1 MGCAASTAAS
11 APAAPTATA
20 VVQLNGT
27 SGANEVPGARP
38 VAIAQLQRPAAP
50 SQPSA
55 PQQSGES
62 QQGAPPAPVGPSSGA
77 GGNTSGMRSDLHQ
90 LPVRRA
96 LVQLKKEECTVEQA
110 EDGWFLNLRVNTLVE
125 GEAVVYFLATVTEA
139 SSSSSKG
146 VLPPIE
152 SQAVNRQRFS
162 TGMQQ
167 ICRVKLRSACTPEDL
182 KSSIDA
188 FKESAAEKTLV
199 DDTKK
204 AVIVDLIADSADR
217 ESVVAVRSELRINT
231 DGGSP
236 TVKVLQQSVRV
247 ADHVVKLEALYGT
260 LARKSQGEAEESGEC
275 VICLTKPREV
285 AILHCRHVC
294 LCRSCAMI
302 TSSTWTI
309 ACPVCRGHVA
319 GMCCEKA
326 D

>member
-11 APAAPTATA
+11 APAAPPATA
-20 VVQLNGT
+20 VVQINGT
-27 SGANEVPGARP
+27 SGGSEASGARP
-38 VAIAQLQRPAAP
+38 VAIAQLQRPDAP

-55 PQQSGES
+55 PQQSGGS
-62 QQGAPPAPVGPSSGA
+62 QQGAPPAPPGSGM
-77 GGNTSGMRSDLHQ
+77 GGNNASGMRSDLHQ

-96 LVQLKKEECTVEQA
+96 LVQLKKEECSIERA
-110 EDGWFLNLRVNTLVE
+110 EDGWFLNLRVNTLAE
-125 GEAVVYFLATVTEA
+125 GEAVVHFLATVTEA

-146 VLPPIE
+146 ALPQVD
-152 SQAVNRQRFS
+152 SQEVNRQRFS
-162 TGMQQ
+162 VGMQQ
-167 ICRVKLRSACTPEDL
+167 QCRVKLRSACAPEDFKRSL
-182 KSSIDA
+182 DA
-188 FKESAAEKTLV
+188 FKEGAAEK
-199 DDTKK
+199 DESKK
-204 AVIVDLIADSADR
+204 VVVVDLIADSADKD
-217 ESVVAVRSELRINT
+217 SVVAVRSELRLNNVM
-231 DGGSP
+231 DAGSS
-236 TVKVLQQSVRV
+236 TVKVVQQWVK
-247 ADHVVKLEALYGT
+247 AGDHVVKLEALFGT
-260 LARKSQGEAEESGEC
+260 LARRSQGEAEESGEC